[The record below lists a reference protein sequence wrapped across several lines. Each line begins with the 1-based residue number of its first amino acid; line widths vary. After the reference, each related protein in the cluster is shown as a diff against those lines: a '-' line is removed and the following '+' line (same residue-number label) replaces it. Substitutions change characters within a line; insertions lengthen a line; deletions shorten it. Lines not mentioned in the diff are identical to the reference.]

1 MNRDAVLLVRCSV
14 VTVFAAAIV
23 AVIVYLMRPE
33 YESLRKGRADEGYL
47 TSQDCRRCHEDR
59 FASWSRTN
67 HSRMTQEA
75 RPGTVQGD
83 FAHDN
88 SFDYMG
94 DQGHDGETRI
104 TVWAL
109 RIGVIVMPLAFLMA
123 GIWHYSND
131 PGLAIWLVPP
141 AALLVIFGIAGMA
154 LATRTR

>member
-1 MNRDAVLLVRCSV
+1 MSRRSVRLMVQNQPQPHDA
-14 VTVFAAAIV
+14 
-23 AVIVYLMRPE
+23 
-33 YESLRKGRADEGYL
+33 G
-47 TSQDCRRCHEDR
+47 SQ
-59 FASWSRTN
+59 
-67 HSRMTQEA
+67 A
-75 RPGTVQGD
+75 RHAVQGD